1 MATSDEARIK
11 KIRDPRLYIVRHGET
26 EWSLS
31 GQHTSVTDLPLTEHG
46 RTRIERTGKELIG
59 EDKLIDPTRIGKIY
73 VSPRTRAQETLK
85 LLSLPPTIH
94 VETTDLLSEFNYGTY
109 EGLTSAQIKQKSGN
123 KDWEIYVH
131 GGGQPTG
138 ETPQEVAD
146 RVDVLIRRIREEHH
160 KVVYDAHERCI
171 STGQDHHLDDPVV
184 KTPDVLFV
192 AHGHVLRALAAR
204 WLGLGIAHGKN
215 LQLDA
220 GGVGLLSYEHH
231 AYEEPV
237 IAKWNWVPLGK

>member
-46 RTRIERTGKELIG
+46 KSRITKTGVELIG
-59 EDKLIDPTRIGKIY
+59 VNKLIDPTRIGKIY
-73 VSPRTRAQETLK
+73 VSPRLRAQQTLS
-85 LLSLPPTIH
+85 LLSLPEHIPIET
-94 VETTDLLSEFNYGTY
+94 VEDLAEFNYGTY
-109 EGLTSAQIKQKSGN
+109 EGLTSKKIKEISN
-123 KDWEIYVH
+123 NPNWEIYVH

-138 ETPQEVAD
+138 ETPQQVSD
-146 RVDVLIRRIREEHH
+146 RVDRMIKKVREDHH
-160 KVVYDAHERCI
+160 KAVYDAHERCI
-171 STGQDHHLDDPVV
+171 STGSDSHLDDPVLT
-184 KTPDVLFV
+184 TPDVLFV

-204 WLGLGIAHGKN
+204 WLGLGIENGKN

-231 AYEEPV
+231 AYQEPV
-237 IAKWNWVPLGK
+237 IGKWNWVPLGK

>member
-46 RTRIERTGKELIG
+46 KTRITKTGVELIG
-59 EDKLIDPTRIGKIY
+59 VDKLIDPTRIGKIY
-73 VSPRTRAQETLK
+73 VSPRLRAQQTLS
-85 LLSLPPTIH
+85 LLSLPDHIP
-94 VETTDLLSEFNYGTY
+94 VETIEDLAEFNYGTY
-109 EGLTSAQIKQKSGN
+109 EGLTSAEIKEISKN
-123 KDWEIYVH
+123 PNWEIYVH

-138 ETPQEVAD
+138 ETPQEVSD
-146 RVDVLIRRIREEHH
+146 RVDRMIKKVREDHH
-160 KVVYDAHERCI
+160 KAVYDAHARCI
-171 STGQDHHLDDPVV
+171 STGSDSHLDDPVL

-192 AHGHVLRALAAR
+192 AHGHVLRGLAAR
-204 WLGLGIAHGKN
+204 WLGLGIENGRN

-231 AYEEPV
+231 AYQEPV
-237 IAKWNWVPLGK
+237 IGKWNWVPLGK

>member
-31 GQHTSVTDLPLTEHG
+31 GQHTSTTDLHLTEHG

-59 EDKLIDPTRIGKIY
+59 EDKLIDPTRIGKIF
-73 VSPRTRAQETLK
+73 VSPRVRAQETLG
-85 LLSLPPTIH
+85 LLALPATITT
-94 VETTDLLSEFNYGTY
+94 ETTDLLAEFNYGTY
-109 EGLTSAQIKQKSGN
+109 EGLTSKQIKEKSGN

-160 KVVYDAHERCI
+160 KAVYDAHARCI
-171 STGQDHHLDDPVV
+171 STGEDHHLEDAVL

-192 AHGHVLRALAAR
+192 AHGHILRALAAR
-204 WLGLGIAHGKN
+204 WLGLGIEHGKN

-231 AYEEPV
+231 AYQEPV